1 MKYEPSIEAKR
12 AGVADLAK
20 SGRWVNIQVFS
31 TRMDWGRHK
40 SLAVLQSLIRDGV
53 VEMQDVPSGFKGIG
67 DERQYRLKAGADLS
81 QITGK
86 ARPRHKRPS
95 DKRDEIVHALVLERG
110 TMTAVEVAEAAKI
123 TKPTARSVLERLQA
137 AGRLSKFIGPP
148 PAVGSQRPWCYQ
160 APAGEASA

>member
-67 DERQYRLKAGADLS
+67 DERQYRLKAGATAEAV
-81 QITGK
+81 TGQPRTK
-86 ARPRHKRPS
+86 AKGRGDNRE
-95 DKRDEIVHALVLERG
+95 EIVHALVLERG
-110 TMTAVEVAEAAKI
+110 TMTVHEVAAQVKITQSSACGILSRLAAK
-123 TKPTARSVLERLQA
+123 
-137 AGRLSKFIGPP
+137 GRLFRYPGDR
-148 PAVGSQRPWCYQ
+148 PATGGQRPWCYQ
-160 APAGEASA
+160 APMA

>member
-1 MKYEPSIEAKR
+1 MKYEPSIDAKR
-12 AGVADLAK
+12 AGAEDLAR
-20 SGRWVNIQVFS
+20 SGKWASIQVFS
-31 TRMDWGRHK
+31 MRLEWGRDRA
-40 SLAVLQSLIRDGV
+40 LAVLQSLMADGL
-53 VEMQDVPSGFKGIG
+53 VEMQDVPSKMKGIG
-67 DERQYRLKAGADLS
+67 DERQYRIKPGADLS

-160 APAGEASA
+160 APGA